1 MLYPDDTIISL
12 TYFDQVGVGDD
23 LGDAGAAVS
32 AA

>member
-12 TYFDQVGVGDD
+12 TDFNQVGVGDD
-23 LGDAGAAVS
+23 LGDAGVAVS

>member
-12 TYFDQVGVGDD
+12 TYFDQRGVGDD